1 MQTFDGFPPGK
12 DRIIQLPAS
21 VFHRLLPLID
31 DIAEMQVTLFALFAI
46 QHKEGKYKYLRR
58 ADFASHDALMNSLA
72 QIAPD
77 AAPEHTLDAALER
90 AVARCTL
97 LAASITLANETETLY
112 FINSD
117 DGREGQRL
125 AAAGAVR
132 LDEVS
137 SGGLEIIDRPT
148 IYRLYERA
156 FGLTLTPMLA
166 DELRDAEKEFPY
178 EWIAEALRIAV
189 LEEKRS
195 WRYVLAV
202 LERWR
207 KEGKKDEKSTR
218 FTAND
223 GRDPAN
229 PYAAFIR
236 SQPEHGSPYDDDGS

>member
-12 DRIIQLPAS
+12 DRLIQLPAS

-58 ADFASHDALMNSLA
+58 ADFVSHEALMNALA

-77 AAPEHTLDAALER
+77 AAPENTLDEALAR
-90 AVARCTL
+90 AIARCTL
-97 LAASITLANETETLY
+97 LPATITLANEAEILY

-132 LDEVS
+132 FDHAANGV
-137 SGGLEIIDRPT
+137 EIIDRPT

-195 WRYVLAV
+195 WRYVLAI

-218 FTAND
+218 FAASD

-236 SQPEHGSPYDDDGS
+236 SRPEHGSPYDDDGS